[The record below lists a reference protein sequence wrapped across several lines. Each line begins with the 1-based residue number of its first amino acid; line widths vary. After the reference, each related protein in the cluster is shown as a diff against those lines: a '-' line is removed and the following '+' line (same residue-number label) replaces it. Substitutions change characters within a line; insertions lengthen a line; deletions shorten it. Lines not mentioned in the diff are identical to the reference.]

1 MFEFKLRLWRRA
13 PAPRFLTHFSPPTSL
28 TRFSSSLS
36 LKQAII
42 IIMDMHLFFAGIS
55 RRHDKRLDP
64 WYSNLTAQK
73 LKELCR
79 AANVSPTGNKG
90 DLIGR
95 LSRDGL
101 GRFFVWEKSS
111 THHGLTNAELKT
123 MCSDRKIPKSG
134 SRFDMIKRLLEH
146 NSGGAIKKRE
156 ANNNKQQPVP
166 KKPRASKTQVLYN
179 KIQKKISSG
188 STAKKYQ
195 SHMGSKTHSEDVYEL
210 LSDLLNKAPDDPK
223 KRLEHAKALFTSL
236 TDNFSAIIS
245 PGYDMSDFLGGS
257 INELVD
263 IIESVDAEEDTLEW
277 VQNLYD
283 VLSDYSFGDDL
294 KEVIDRLEGGIDD
307 DDDDDTESEDAN
319 EPTVSTDEPTK
330 AEDTSTALDMK
341 ENQVP
346 NVVSIDAPTKTADTS
361 TVPVMKENQAPNGTN
376 ASTKILDL
384 DTTTIL
390 DPAMK
395 ENQVPNVA

>member
-1 MFEFKLRLWRRA
+1 
-13 PAPRFLTHFSPPTSL
+13 
-28 TRFSSSLS
+28 
-36 LKQAII
+36 
-42 IIMDMHLFFAGIS
+42 MDMHLFFAGIN

-73 LKELCR
+73 LKELCK
-79 AANVSPTGNKG
+79 AANISPTGNKG

-95 LSRDGL
+95 LSHDGL

-111 THHGLTNAELKT
+111 MHPGLTNAELKT
-123 MCSDRKIPKSG
+123 MCIDRKVPKSG
-134 SRFDMIKRLLEH
+134 SRFDMIKRLLQH
-146 NSGGAIKKRE
+146 NSGGATKKRE
-156 ANNNKQQPVP
+156 VNNNKQQPAP

-179 KIQKKISSG
+179 KIQKKIRSG

-195 SHMGSKTHSEDVYEL
+195 SHMGSKAHSEDVYEL
-210 LSDLLNKAPDDPK
+210 LSDLLNKAPGDPK

-257 INELVD
+257 ITELVD

-294 KEVIDRLEGGIDD
+294 KEVIDRLEGGS
-307 DDDDDTESEDAN
+307 DDDTEPEDTN
-319 EPTVSTDEPTK
+319 EPTVSADEPTK
-330 AEDTSTALDMK
+330 PENTSTVLDMK

-346 NVVSIDAPTKTADTS
+346 NVVSADAPTKTADNS
-361 TVPVMKENQAPNGTN
+361 MVPVMKENQAPNGAN
-376 ASTKILDL
+376 ASTKTLDL
-384 DTTTIL
+384 DTNMIL
-390 DPAMK
+390 DPAVK
-395 ENQVPNVA
+395 ENQAPNVA